1 MDGYADSSGARRRP
15 VHCRGLL
22 LRQDREEPSQPEDA
36 GRAST
41 GDQRQAGDPDPYERR
56 YAGAAGPAFPH
67 DGERRHGGRAVSM
80 RTSTRPSKV
89 TTRQVFAIAGP
100 AMIANLTTPLIGIVS
115 TTAIGR
121 LGDATLLGGVA
132 MASVLFDCIF
142 WLFAFLR
149 MSTVAFTAQSLGAGE
164 PGELRAILV
173 RGFIVAALI
182 GTALILLQVPLAS
195 ILLGAMGGS
204 EGVTRAAKTYFII
217 RIWSSPLALGN
228 YVMLGWL
235 IGQARAKLALGMQI
249 SINLIN
255 VAATVVL
262 VLVFDFGIA
271 GAAIAAV
278 IAETAGLVLGLLIA
292 RHLSKGQFAA
302 SRALLFDRAKLM
314 RMLAVNRDIMIRTAS
329 LIAAFLFFTAQGA
342 RAGDMTLAA
351 NAVLNNFLLI
361 SAFFLDGL
369 ANAAEQLCGRACG
382 ARDRDEFSGA
392 VRLVVFWG
400 FGFALAVTGV
410 FALFG
415 PALIDLMTA
424 SPDVRRIARDFL
436 LFVVAS
442 PALAVFAFAFDGVYI
457 GATWARD
464 MRNLMVASLAIFL
477 AAWFALRSFGNAG
490 LWAALLVHYAARG
503 GLEAWRYPALLR
515 KSFG

>member
-1 MDGYADSSGARRRP
+1 LNSSA
-15 VHCRGLL
+15 
-22 LRQDREEPSQPEDA
+22 
-36 GRAST
+36 
-41 GDQRQAGDPDPYERR
+41 
-56 YAGAAGPAFPH
+56 
-67 DGERRHGGRAVSM
+67 
-80 RTSTRPSKV
+80 KV
-89 TTRQVFAIAGP
+89 TTAQVFAIAGP

-132 MASVLFDCIF
+132 MASVIFDCLF

-164 PGELRAILV
+164 THEMRAILV
-173 RGFIVAALI
+173 RGLIVAVLVGAGLIALQI
-182 GTALILLQVPLAS
+182 PLAAILLT
-195 ILLGAMGGS
+195 AMGGS
-204 EGVTRAAKTYFII
+204 EGVTRAAKTYFSI
-217 RIWSSPLALGN
+217 RIWSAPLALAN
-228 YVMLGWL
+228 YVVLGWL
-235 IGQARAKLALGMQI
+235 IGQARAMLALAVQI
-249 SINLIN
+249 AINLIN
-255 VAATVVL
+255 MAATVLL
-262 VLVFDFGIA
+262 VLVADFGID
-271 GAAIAAV
+271 GAAIAALIAEAAGFVIGIV
-278 IAETAGLVLGLLIA
+278 IAHLLSQD
-292 RHLSKGQFAA
+292 HLPITRA
-302 SRALLFDRAKLM
+302 SLFDRQKLM
-314 RMLAVNRDIMIRTAS
+314 RLLTVNRDIMIRTAA
-329 LIAAFLFFTAQGA
+329 LIVAFLFFTAQGA
-342 RAGDMTLAA
+342 RAGDVTLAA
-351 NAVLNNFLLI
+351 NAVLNNFLLV

-369 ANAAEQLCGRACG
+369 ANAAEQLCGRAYG
-382 ARDRDEFSGA
+382 ARARDEFSGA
-392 VRLVVFWG
+392 VRLVVSWG
-400 FGFALAVTGV
+400 FGFALAVTAV

-436 LFVVAS
+436 LFVIAS